1 MNSPKRAISGLT
13 GILVCCATLA
23 GQASRGFSQFPPAVR
38 QQPAAKLERV
48 SLMKMR
54 VEEGLVTADITD
66 TPMQT
71 VLRETADRT
80 GVVFEVRNQDNP
92 VVSIHVTRV
101 LLQEFIRR
109 VTSAS
114 DAVFFYGHGAES
126 DRISLVR
133 IYPRT
138 APVQQPGIIY
148 LGTGAVTKTSNTVE
162 TPEQAFRVVGSD
174 ASIEDRELAIE
185 ILVKTKGDAAVK
197 ALMNCISDSSPE
209 IRVAAIEG
217 LSAIGSRTA
226 LPGIL
231 KSLKDSH
238 PGVRQSAVTAVGLL
252 GSAANVQ
259 DLRPLSS
266 DREATVAAAAEIA
279 IRRLSATEKK

>member
-1 MNSPKRAISGLT
+1 MNSLKQVGLT
-13 GILVCCATLA
+13 LVGILVCCATSP
-23 GQASRGFSQFPPAVR
+23 GQASRGFPPFPP
-38 QQPAAKLERV
+38 PAAKQAAAKPEKV

-54 VEEGLVTADITD
+54 VEEGFVTADISD

-71 VLRETADRT
+71 VLREAADRT
-80 GVVFEVRNQDNP
+80 GVVFEVRAQDNANI
-92 VVSIHVTRV
+92 SIHVNRV
-101 LLQEFIRR
+101 PLQEFIRR
-109 VTSAS
+109 VTSTS
-114 DAVFFYGHGAES
+114 DAVFFYGQDADS

-138 APVQQPGIIY
+138 VPVQQPGIVY
-148 LGTGAVTKTSNTVE
+148 LGTGAITKTSTTVE
-162 TPEQAFRVVGSD
+162 TPEQALKVVGSN

-185 ILVKTKGDAAVK
+185 ILVKSKGEAAVK
-197 ALMNCISDSSPE
+197 ALMNCVSDDSPE

-217 LSAIGSRTA
+217 LSAIGSRAA

-231 KSLKDSH
+231 KSLKDSN

-252 GSAANVQ
+252 GSAAHVK